1 MYLAPDEVGIS
12 LRFDPRLSRKSLSL
26 LFDVPLSAF
35 QSPFAIGSVPF
46 KRFAKI
52 LDCSSN
58 SLFETDSRL
67 PAKNFFCARDIWLAY
82 FRIILRQGLKF
93 NSRFCSGNATDL
105 VGKLLDCH
113 LARIA
118 KVDRL
123 VKIAHCQFENPIYQ
137 VGNVA

>member
-26 LFDVPLSAF
+26 LFDVPLSALR
-35 QSPFAIGSVPF
+35 SPFAIGSVPF

-52 LDCSSN
+52 LDCSDN
-58 SLFETDSRL
+58 SLFESDFRF

-82 FRIILRQGLKF
+82 FRIIVGQGLIF
-93 NSRFCSGNATDL
+93 NGRFGPGTANDL
-105 VGKLLDCH
+105 VGKLFDRH
-113 LARIA
+113 LAGIA

-123 VKIAHCQFENPIYQ
+123 VKIAHC
-137 VGNVA
+137 